1 MSASVRIACTA
12 DRVAECARTLRPA
25 HTAPDPDLSGIV
37 ARTIA
42 EVRQAGDP
50 ALVAHARQF
59 GSPDFRTDQLR
70 VPAAALTHARD
81 ALDPALADAIAFASA
96 QVSAFATAV
105 CPGDCDV
112 TLEYGQRIRL
122 RSVPVAAAGCYV
134 PGGRAAYPS
143 SLVMAVV
150 PAQVAGVG
158 RIAVASPPGPD
169 GLPAGVIL
177 GTAAIL
183 GVDEVYAVGGAAA
196 IAAFA
201 YGTATIAPVSVVTGP
216 GSSWVQE
223 AKRQVSGAVGI
234 DGFAGPSEVM
244 IIADDSADP
253 VAIALDL
260 LAQAEHGSDSVA
272 ALASDDAGFL
282 DAVAAALGDED
293 APIGAVTLVDC
304 PDVDVAVALA
314 EAFAPEHL
322 EICVRDGEAVADR
335 IRQAGA
341 VFVGPN
347 CATAY
352 GDYVAGSNH
361 VLPTGGAARF
371 ASALGPSTYLRRMS
385 IVEMPDAAVRALTPH
400 LERLAE
406 AEGFGLHARS
416 AAARDRDS
424 EGTR

>member
-1 MSASVRIACTA
+1 
-12 DRVAECARTLRPA
+12 
-25 HTAPDPDLSGIV
+25 
-37 ARTIA
+37 
-42 EVRQAGDP
+42 
-50 ALVAHARQF
+50 
-59 GSPDFRTDQLR
+59 
-70 VPAAALTHARD
+70 
-81 ALDPALADAIAFASA
+81 
-96 QVSAFATAV
+96 
-105 CPGDCDV
+105 
-112 TLEYGQRIRL
+112 
-122 RSVPVAAAGCYV
+122 VPVAAAGCYV

-143 SLVMAVV
+143 SLVMAVI
-150 PAQVAGVG
+150 PAQVAGVS

-169 GLPAGVIL
+169 GLPADVIL
-177 GTAAIL
+177 AAAAIL

-201 YGTATIAPVSVVTGP
+201 VGTSTIAAVSVITGP
-216 GSSWVQE
+216 GSVWVQE
-223 AKRQVSGAVGI
+223 AKRQVSGVVGI

-244 IIADDSADP
+244 IIADGSADP
-253 VAIALDL
+253 AAIALDL
-260 LAQAEHGSDSVA
+260 LAQAEHGPDSVA
-272 ALASDDAGFL
+272 ALASDDARFI
-282 DAVAAALGDED
+282 DAVTAVLARED
-293 APIGAVTLVDC
+293 APRGAVTLVDC
-304 PDVDVAVALA
+304 PDIDVAVALA

-322 EICVRDGEAVADR
+322 EICVRDGEPIVDR

-385 IVEMPDAAVRALTPH
+385 IVEMPDSAVRALTPH
-400 LERLAE
+400 LQRLAE

-416 AAARDRDS
+416 AAARDRNS

>member
-1 MSASVRIACTA
+1 VSAPVRIACTA
-12 DRVAECARTLRPA
+12 AAVADCARALRPV
-25 HTAPDPDLSGIV
+25 HTAPDPELGAIV
-37 ARTIA
+37 AATIA
-42 EVRQAGDP
+42 AVREIGDA
-50 ALVAHARQF
+50 ALVAHGRQF
-59 GSPDFRTDQLR
+59 GSPHFRPDQLR
-70 VPAAALTHARD
+70 VPSAAIAR
-81 ALDPALADAIAFASA
+81 ARAGLDPALAEAIAVAAA
-96 QVSAFATAV
+96 QVRAFATAV
-105 CPGDCDV
+105 RPDDREV
-112 TLEYGQRIRL
+112 TLEHGQHITMRA
-122 RSVPVAAAGCYV
+122 VPVAAAGCYV

-177 GTAAIL
+177 ATAAIL
-183 GVDEVYAVGGAAA
+183 GVEEVYAVGGAAA

-201 YGTATIAPVSVVTGP
+201 YGTSSIAPVAVITGP

-244 IIADDSADP
+244 ILADGSADP

-260 LAQAEHGSDSVA
+260 LAQAEHGPDSVA
-272 ALASDDAGFL
+272 ALASHDAPFI
-282 DAVAAALGDED
+282 DAVAAALAEEA

-304 PDVDVAVALA
+304 PDLEVAVALA

-322 EICVRDGEAVADR
+322 EICVPGARTLADR

-371 ASALGPSTYLRRMS
+371 ASALGPSTYLRRM
-385 IVEMPDAAVRALTPH
+385 
-400 LERLAE
+400 
-406 AEGFGLHARS
+406 
-416 AAARDRDS
+416 
-424 EGTR
+424 

>member
-1 MSASVRIACTA
+1 VSAPVRIACTA
-12 DRVAECARTLRPA
+12 AAVADCAEALRPA
-25 HTAPDPDLSGIV
+25 QSAPGPELGAIV
-37 ARTIA
+37 AATIA
-42 EVRQAGDP
+42 EVRAVGDA
-50 ALVAHARQF
+50 ALVAHGRRF
-59 GSPDFRTDQLR
+59 GSPRFRAGQLR
-70 VPAAALTHARD
+70 VPPAAIARARASLAPDLAEALAVAAA
-81 ALDPALADAIAFASA
+81 
-96 QVSAFATAV
+96 QVRAFATAV
-105 CPGDCDV
+105 RPGDTEV
-112 TLEYGQRIRL
+112 TLEYGQRITVRA
-122 RSVPVAAAGCYV
+122 VPVAAAGCYV

-169 GLPAGVIL
+169 GLPAEVIL
-177 GTAAIL
+177 ATAAIL
-183 GVDEVYAVGGAAA
+183 GVEEVYAVGGAAA
-196 IAAFA
+196 IAALA
-201 YGTATIAPVSVVTGP
+201 YGTASVAPVSVITGP
-216 GSSWVQE
+216 GSAWVQE
-223 AKRQVSGAVGI
+223 AKRQVSGTVGI

-244 IIADDSADP
+244 ILADGSADP
-253 VAIALDL
+253 AAIALDL
-260 LAQAEHGSDSVA
+260 LAQAEHGPDSVA
-272 ALASDDAGFL
+272 ALASHDTAFV
-282 DAVAAALGDED
+282 DAVAAVLAEEE

-304 PDVDVAVALA
+304 PELEVAVALA

-322 EICVRDGEAVADR
+322 EICVPGAHELADR

-385 IVEMPDAAVRALTPH
+385 IVEVTDAAVRALTPH

-416 AAARDRDS
+416 AAARDPDS
-424 EGTR
+424 RGTR